1 MLQSMIEE
9 RFGKILLTLVTE
21 NKSNQKKSNQM
32 QDCEPKNI
40 EGSKIAFPLPS
51 ESKKTA
57 MNDLMSK

>member
-21 NKSNQKKSNQM
+21 NKSNQKKNNQM

-40 EGSKIAFPLPS
+40 EGSKIALTSYHFPAKAKRLR
-51 ESKKTA
+51 
-57 MNDLMSK
+57 